1 MVSKGIQ
8 KAARKR
14 LFFGAWM
21 GARFCR
27 RRSGENPE
35 AELIAQR
42 KAGVKQGAPR
52 EQPSILSGPVV
63 RARAASRGSQG

>member
-1 MVSKGIQ
+1 
-8 KAARKR
+8 
-14 LFFGAWM
+14 M

-42 KAGVKQGAPR
+42 KAGVKQGVPGNSQASSVGQWSEPG
-52 EQPSILSGPVV
+52 L
-63 RARAASRGSQG
+63 RAEEARDETRAWRGVGGLATGR